1 MSVPAPPTTGT
12 APSPAP
18 TTTDTANF
26 DARADA
32 FHSFFPNWLN
42 SLFPAVL
49 EWIRARANEVYAWSL
64 NTQAASNNV
73 TALVNSPAVQNA
85 AANAAAAQAAALAAQ
100 GYATQAQAV
109 SPDSPVRLN
118 TRRVSAT
125 LAIPTS
131 YNAHSAGPISIDD
144 GVAVT
149 IAQHSTWSIT

>member
-1 MSVPAPPTTGT
+1 MTTPAPPTQVL
-12 APSPAP
+12 PP
-18 TTTDTANF
+18 TPPQSTDTLNF

-32 FHSFFPNWLN
+32 FVAW
-42 SLFPAVL
+42 FPAAWAYL
-49 EWIRARANEVYAWSL
+49 TAFGTWITARANEVLANSTAA
-64 NTQAASNNV
+64 TQAAATSAAV
-73 TALVNSPAVQNA
+73 AASPAVQNA
-85 AANAAAAQAAALAAQ
+85 AANASAAQLAAMQAQ

-118 TRRVSAT
+118 ARRVSAT